1 MSEQDRDENK
11 TNIEFSIENK
21 TYSIEWD
28 GSQFVVTIMT
38 TLKNTIRTDRKYY
51 NWLNPMLR
59 ALSTEISANRKSSS
73 MKELHDLIV
82 QSMGII
88 DDVMRMIDIRYPS
101 ITLKIGESNE

>member
-1 MSEQDRDENK
+1 MIEQDENK

-28 GSQFVVTIMT
+28 GLQFVVTIT
-38 TLKNTIRTDRKYY
+38 TSLKSTIRTERKYY
-51 NWLNPMLR
+51 NWINPMLR
-59 ALSTEISANRKSSS
+59 ALSTEISANRKSAS

-82 QSMGII
+82 ESMGVI